1 MFTLTRVHV
10 NVNNVFNSGSS
21 RLSGAALTG
30 YCAAQQKLVSTR
42 TVVSSVRWPYTH
54 RTSSSG
60 TALVRIPDQIHVY
73 KVGRLP
79 DGDSMREAGNYYHI
93 EQSTYWNRFSQN
105 GRSVVTKTVSMT
117 SGPSETAAAKAYRSL
132 PNDYELTELRN
143 EAREDKEKVV
153 QELAAAKLTRE
164 KLEGLTQGL
173 THTDEVIK
181 EVQAEIAALKAQN
194 EELRRKV
201 AKDGS
206 GTQDTDFSKFE
217 QLSKRSKTE
226 GLQPGPGND
235 D

>member
-1 MFTLTRVHV
+1 MHTRFVIV
-10 NVNNVFNSGSS
+10 S
-21 RLSGAALTG
+21 LLIGAALTG
-30 YCAAQQKLVSTR
+30 YCSAQQKPAPTRSALLPVRRPST
-42 TVVSSVRWPYTH
+42 H
-54 RTSSSG
+54 GTSRSG
-60 TALVRIPDQIHVY
+60 TALVRVPDQVHVY

-93 EQSTYWNRFSQN
+93 EQSAYWNGFARKGLPIATN
-105 GRSVVTKTVSMT
+105 TVTIAT
-117 SGPSETAAAKAYRSL
+117 GPSETAAAKAYRVL
-132 PNDYELTELRN
+132 PNDHDLTELRN
-143 EAREDKEKVV
+143 EAREDKERAA

-173 THTDEVIK
+173 AHTDEVIK
-181 EVQAEIAALKAQN
+181 EAQTEISALKVQN

-206 GTQDTDFSKFE
+206 GTQDTDFSKFQ

-226 GLQPGPGND
+226 GLQAGPGSD